1 MIKHVPWTEKFRP
14 RSLDDVILSKSA
26 RANIVNW
33 WRCWVALWNLRI
45 LRNTKYSSSWFD
57 FIRESEGK
65 KFWRKYKKTWREYF
79 SKEFE
84 KWIRNASTQSKV
96 FVSDS
101 IADIKSASRPLME
114 KWLERTW
121 SNFLLKEKIEEKDIP
136 IPPLPPYKPLL
147 LIGPPGCGKTTTAY
161 ALANDEGII
170 VIEFNASDERS
181 GSKINSIVKET
192 TRSGGFFIKT
202 VFPQKPPRIILFD
215 EVDGMSSHKD
225 KGGFEALLKLL
236 EEIVIPPILTANVIH
251 DFKVRRLMVNCVT
264 VFYDRPRDYEARKL
278 ITMIAKRVNMTIPDD
293 IVKKIINYA
302 PDFRSIVVAL
312 ETYYYSGK
320 LPNLWHDRMSSVQDA
335 IRLAFGIK
343 SKTSNLNDTVS
354 LSKRYLQ
361 ESGEDIADLLL
372 IAWDNAWNFID
383 RENLYGFFRAVAD
396 ADYYYRTGAR
406 KGNWRVAYLNSTNLL
421 SYAMAKYGKPSN
433 IWKLR
438 RIRVNIPKIGTQFQ
452 KLYNI
457 IRGTVPLGRL
467 ILRLSRYLHISRR
480 RTLQMMSFIIFLAT
494 NKPEKMGTLFAQ
506 IGCDEESVDAFIN
519 EYVKDKKIRKLL
531 MESYQ
536 RALREISIRSLTARA
551 EKVERGENREKREK
565 IAETKE
571 KRRDKQKEKAKVGTL
586 DYFLK

>member
-1 MIKHVPWTEKFRP
+1 MIKHLPWTEKFRP

-26 RANIVNW
+26 KANISNW

-45 LRNTKYSSSWFD
+45 LRNIKYSSSWFD
-57 FIRESEGK
+57 FIWEPEGR
-65 KFWRKYKKTWREYF
+65 KFWQKYKKTWREYF
-79 SKEFE
+79 LKEFE
-84 KWIRNASTQSKV
+84 KWIKNTSTQSKI

-101 IADIKSASRPLME
+101 MADIKSASRPLMD

-147 LIGPPGCGKTTTAY
+147 LVGPPGCGKTTTAY
-161 ALANDEGII
+161 ALANDEGVI

-181 GSKINSIVKET
+181 KSKINSIVKET
-192 TRSGGFFIKT
+192 AKSGGFFIKT

-251 DFKVRRLMVNCVT
+251 DLKVRRLMANCVT
-264 VFYDRPRDYEARKL
+264 VFYDRPRDYEAKKL
-278 ITMIAKRVNMTIPDD
+278 IAMIAKRVNMTIPDD

-302 PDFRSIVVAL
+302 PDFRSIIVAL

-335 IRLAFGIK
+335 IRLAFGKK
-343 SKTSNLNDTVS
+343 SRTGDLNDTIN

-361 ESGEDIADLLL
+361 ESGEDIAYLML
-372 IAWDNAWNFID
+372 ISWDNAWNFID
-383 RENLYGFFRAVAD
+383 REHLYGFFRAVAD
-396 ADYYYRTGAR
+396 ADYYYRIGAR
-406 KGNWRVAYLNSTNLL
+406 KNNWRVAYLNSINLL

-452 KLYNI
+452 KLYNV
-457 IRGTVPLGRL
+457 IRGTTSLGRL
-467 ILRLSRYLHISRR
+467 VLRLSSYLHISRR
-480 RTLQMMSFIIFLAT
+480 RTLQMMNLIIFLAK
-494 NKPEKMGTLFAQ
+494 NKPEKVGALFAQ

-519 EYVKDKKIRKLL
+519 EYIKDKKIKKSL
-531 MESYQ
+531 MGSYQ
-536 RALREISIRSLTARA
+536 KTLQEISIRSLATKTK
-551 EKVERGENREKREK
+551 KVEKGEERQKREK
-565 IAETKE
+565 KAETKE
-571 KRRDKQKEKAKVGTL
+571 RHDKRKGTAKVGTL